1 MRLRGIKIEK
11 KEMAKEIQ
19 KELIKLEE
27 QDKEELIW
35 TLLLS
40 EVPDQNFR
48 DVKKL
53 MTKR

>member
-1 MRLRGIKIEK
+1 MESTETLSIVVGETFAIT
-11 KEMAKEIQ
+11 ASH
-19 KELIKLEE
+19 
-27 QDKEELIW
+27 W